1 MLMRLA
7 ALALTVLV
15 APTACA
21 QSMVER
27 YQEGTHYARIDPPV
41 ATTAPAGK
49 VEVVEVFN
57 YACPHCATFQA
68 DVDKWRATAPAH
80 VHFAYLPAAW
90 SPPWEAFARAYYA
103 AEALGILTRSH
114 EALFK
119 ALHTERAEI
128 RNVEDL
134 AKWYTQFGVTAE
146 QFMAAFESPET
157 NAKIAKSRELVPAY
171 KVDGTPSIV
180 VAGKYRVTGEMAC
193 AAVASGQPC
202 THAAVFEVV
211 DFLVAKELAAAKR

>member
-1 MLMRLA
+1 MFTRLA
-7 ALALTVLV
+7 ALVLTVLV

-27 YQEGTHYARIDPPV
+27 FQEGTHYARIDPPV

-57 YACPHCATFQA
+57 YACPHCATFQG
-68 DVDKWRATAPAH
+68 DVDKWRASAPST

-103 AEALGILTRSH
+103 AESLGILTRSH
-114 EALFK
+114 EPIFK
-119 ALHTERAEI
+119 ALHTEHVQI
-128 RNVEDL
+128 RNLEEL
-134 AKWYTQFGVTAE
+134 AQWYTQFGVTKE

-157 NAKIAKSRELVPAY
+157 TAKIGKSRELVPAY

-193 AAVASGQPC
+193 AAVASGTPC
-202 THAAVFEVV
+202 THAAVFDVV

>member
-1 MLMRLA
+1 MFTRLA
-7 ALALTVLV
+7 ALVLTVLV

-68 DVDKWRATAPAH
+68 DVDKWRASAPST

-90 SPPWEAFARAYYA
+90 SPAWEAYARAYYA
-103 AEALGILTRSH
+103 AESLGILTRSH
-114 EALFK
+114 EPIFK
-119 ALHTERAEI
+119 ALHTEHVQI
-128 RNVEDL
+128 RNLEEL
-134 AKWYTQFGVTAE
+134 AQWYTQFGVTQE

-157 NAKIAKSRELVPAY
+157 TAKIGKSRELVPAY
-171 KVDGTPSIV
+171 RVDGTPSVV

-193 AAVASGQPC
+193 AAVASGTPC